1 MNKYHAKRWLVAY
14 DIRDKKRL
22 GRVYRFLSKHALPTQ
37 YSVFLLEAS
46 EVRRAEII
54 AGITA
59 RIDPSEDDVRVY
71 HVPAS
76 AQLWALGTQFKFDGC
91 TVVDETLSYL
101 MVGGTADAID
111 DQTDLENGDRHGDIF
126 F

>member
-1 MNKYHAKRWLVAY
+1 MNKYLAKRWLVAY

-46 EVRRAEII
+46 EILRAEIM
-54 AGITA
+54 AGIIE
-59 RIDPSEDDVRVY
+59 RIDLSEDDVRVY

-76 AQLWALGTQFKFDGC
+76 AQLWALGTQFKFDC
-91 TVVDETLSYL
+91 AVVDETLTSL
-101 MVGGTADAID
+101 LAAGSSDMID
-111 DQTDLENGDRHGDIF
+111 EQRRMTHDDIGDGIF